1 MFSRENSGL
10 SVKVGK
16 NGGCTRHGA
25 SKRVRLW
32 AVILAI
38 FNQKGGVG
46 KTTTAVNLAAALAKG
61 GDSVAVFDADSQ
73 QQAIAYELPNVAIA
87 GAYGQ
92 GDLASAV
99 KSSHADWVI
108 IDCPPSLVE
117 AAPAVP
123 LADMVLAPV
132 PPKFGDL
139 AGFARLRET
148 IDAARERGN
157 PHLKLRIVVTMRDA
171 RVSIQAQY
179 EEQLRAAF
187 GGEMFETVIP
197 RAALFERA
205 ADAHQPVTAYA
216 PSSPAAQ
223 AYLSLAEEIRQLKK

>member
-1 MFSRENSGL
+1 MGACKNRSRGRRVAGKG
-10 SVKVGK
+10 VK
-16 NGGCTRHGA
+16 
-25 SKRVRLW
+25 LW

-46 KTTTAVNLAAALAKG
+46 KTTTAINLAAALAKNG
-61 GDSVAVFDADSQ
+61 GSVTVFDADSQ
-73 QQAIAYELPNVAIA
+73 QQSVAYHVPGVAIVGAYER
-87 GAYGQ
+87 
-92 GDLASAV
+92 GDLAGAV
-99 KSSHADWVI
+99 KGSPADWVI

-123 LADMVLAPV
+123 LADVVLAPV

-139 AGFARLRET
+139 SGFARLRAT
-148 IDAARERGN
+148 VDAARERGN

-187 GGEMFETVIP
+187 GTEMFETVIP
-197 RAALFERA
+197 RAAIFERA
-205 ADAHQPVTAYA
+205 ADAHQPVSAYA
-216 PSSPAAQ
+216 PSSAAAQ
-223 AYLSLAEEIRQLKK
+223 AYLALADEVRQLQA